1 MFLSLKPT
9 LTEQDE
15 DDFGEL
21 RTIWWNIWSNYGQNA
36 MKFGEDIH
44 EMHITKS
51 PKSFHLL
58 GETIQHLLDGLEW
71 N

>member
-1 MFLSLKPT
+1 MPT

-15 DDFGEL
+15 ADFGDL
-21 RTIWWNIWSNYGQNA
+21 WNIWWNILWNYSQNA

-44 EMHITKS
+44 ERHITTSQKS
-51 PKSFHLL
+51 LHLL
-58 GETIQHLLDGLEW
+58 GEIIQHLLNGLEW